1 VKYEY
6 ETTPSNSLSFF
17 RHLFFGVRR
26 HWSVLH
32 RQGQR
37 LRHGRRVDM
46 RLRVLLRV
54 PLVWKRRCRVT
65 YSDQFLASM
74 LAAHANSL
82 NASSHVIA
90 LVYASKREQGAK
102 LADIARLLNTSA
114 AAITGLADAL
124 ERMGLAE
131 RTRITG
137 DRRAWMLAITPKG
150 REALELIL
158 NPKPTKHV

>member
-1 VKYEY
+1 M
-6 ETTPSNSLSFF
+6 N
-17 RHLFFGVRR
+17 
-26 HWSVLH
+26 
-32 RQGQR
+32 
-37 LRHGRRVDM
+37 
-46 RLRVLLRV
+46 
-54 PLVWKRRCRVT
+54 

-82 NASSHVIA
+82 NASSHVVA
-90 LVYASKREQGAK
+90 LVHASKQERGAK

-114 AAITGLADAL
+114 AAITGLADTL

-131 RTRITG
+131 RTRIPG

-150 REALELIL
+150 REAIEMIL